1 MPGGWPRW
9 LAHLLIVVGWLLTP
23 VVAGGASS
31 FGVWLGS
38 LAGLRFQTP
47 AGMVLPV
54 VIGMLA
60 FGFAALWSWVKLMRR
75 LPHLLSHRMAVRK
88 SLEVEHDQVAG

>member
-1 MPGGWPRW
+1 VPGGWPRW
-9 LAHLLIVVGWLLTP
+9 LAHLIVVVGWLLTP

-38 LAGLRFQTP
+38 VVGIRFQTP
-47 AGMVLPV
+47 GAMVLPV
-54 VIGMLA
+54 VIGMLL
-60 FGFAALWSWVKLMRR
+60 FGFGALWVWVRLMRR

-88 SLEVEHDQVAG
+88 SLEIQSEQIPG